1 MESLNWI
8 AIGVVTVANFIL
20 GAIWY
25 GPIFGKQWEK
35 IHHGAKGLSKTE
47 KDAAEKDMWQ
57 ILIPEFIS
65 TAIIIVGL
73 AYALALSPNYT
84 WWHVA
89 LFVWFFFTLPFIASI
104 VLWGVDKK
112 SVMAQ
117 KITIAAAYRLIA
129 LVGAAYVISIW

>member
-25 GPIFGKQWEK
+25 GPIFGKQWMR
-35 IHHGAKGLSKTE
+35 IHHGNKTPSKIE
-47 KDAAEKDMWQ
+47 MAQAEKDMWK
-57 ILIPEFIS
+57 ILIPEFVA
-65 TAIIIVGL
+65 TAVIILGL
-73 AYALALSPNYT
+73 AYTLALNPEYV

-89 LFVWFFFTLPFIASI
+89 LFVWFFFTLPFLVSV

-112 SVMAQ
+112 SVMCQ
-117 KITIAAAYRLIA
+117 KITIMSAYRLIS